1 MIIKCPKCDTE
12 HPEYFTEC
20 PKCNHERF
28 GSPPAPTAEPTFQQ
42 TENGNSLTIFD
53 LSFSTFFT
61 PRLIKVVYVL
71 FIILS
76 TIALFI
82 GTTMISAFPR
92 MALNLKIFFSI
103 LSLGGYIYSIIL
115 LRITC
120 ELCLVLFKIER
131 NTRR

>member
-20 PKCNHERF
+20 PKCNLERF
-28 GSPPAPTAEPTFQQ
+28 SPPPSPSAEPTFQQ

-53 LSFSTFFT
+53 FSFTTFFT
-61 PRLIKVVYVL
+61 PRLIKVVYVF

-82 GTTMISAFPR
+82 GNMMINAFPGVT
-92 MALNLKIFFSI
+92 LSLKIFFSV
-103 LSLGGYIYSIIL
+103 LSLVGYINSIIL

-131 NTRR
+131 NTRK